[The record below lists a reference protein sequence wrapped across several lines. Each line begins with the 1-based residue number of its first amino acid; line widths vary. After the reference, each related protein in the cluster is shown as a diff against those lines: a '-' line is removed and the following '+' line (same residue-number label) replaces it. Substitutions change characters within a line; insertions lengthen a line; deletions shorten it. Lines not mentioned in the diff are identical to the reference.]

1 MDNITNHLS
10 EFFEGDGQV
19 ATEENL
25 WNYIQSMSPE
35 TMRHLSQ
42 PVSPEILQVMERNI
56 TGMLGSLPSGQF
68 DMVVTTSRENLS
80 RLVASAMINGY
91 FLRNAE
97 QRLSLEQFMDVDQTN
112 QEEI

>member
-1 MDNITNHLS
+1 MNNMTNHTS
-10 EFFEGDGQV
+10 EFFEGDGSI
-19 ATEENL
+19 ATSEDL
-25 WNYIQSMSPE
+25 WHYIQSMSPE
-35 TMRHLSQ
+35 TMRQLSQ

-56 TGMLGSLPSGQF
+56 IGMLGSLPSGQF

-97 QRLSLEQFMDVDQTN
+97 QRLSLEQFMDVTEEQT
-112 QEEI
+112 

>member
-10 EFFEGDGQV
+10 EFFEGDGQL

-25 WNYIQSMSPE
+25 WDYIQSMSPE
-35 TMRHLSQ
+35 TMRQLSQ
-42 PVSPEILQVMERNI
+42 PVSSEILQVMERNI
-56 TGMLGSLPSGQF
+56 IGMLGSLPSGQF

-97 QRLSLEQFMDVDQTN
+97 QRLALEQFMDVAD
-112 QEEI
+112 EDEI